1 MGPVFI
7 GPCLHPCMKDFG
19 YGHQARPDTRLCGAF
34 RMLITAQSRINDV
47 RLLTARPFA
56 PDRATLAPCSLPSRR
71 GLATTE
77 LVVTTSRR
85 PALTA
90 AARGAFEILAG
101 RDEETAPGQTK
112 KLSQEGH
119 DAHGPVINP
128 SIGARGTR
136 SLLPDR
142 RSLLTV
148 PIVGWANAHDRCC
161 SSLGLACAFA
171 HADPRS
177 RLPPRGQN
185 RSILSGQFNTAR
197 AILPTLQNCTNPGF
211 DL

>member
-7 GPCLHPCMKDFG
+7 GPCLHACMKDFG

-128 SIGARGTR
+128 SLGACGTR

-148 PIVGWANAHDRCC
+148 PIQGWAKARLSHAPDRANNGAHR
-161 SSLGLACAFA
+161 A
-171 HADPRS
+171 HAFG
-177 RLPPRGQN
+177 LPRGQN
-185 RSILSGQFNTAR
+185 R
-197 AILPTLQNCTNPGF
+197 
-211 DL
+211 

>member
-148 PIVGWANAHDRCC
+148 PIQGWAKARVAQSCRTQGVASAPC
-161 SSLGLACAFA
+161 
-171 HADPRS
+171 
-177 RLPPRGQN
+177 PPSTAARVG
-185 RSILSGQFNTAR
+185 TAR
-197 AILPTLQNCTNPGF
+197 VVALAAIA
-211 DL
+211 

>member
-1 MGPVFI
+1 
-7 GPCLHPCMKDFG
+7 
-19 YGHQARPDTRLCGAF
+19 
-34 RMLITAQSRINDV
+34 MLITAQSRINDV

-90 AARGAFEILAG
+90 AARGAFETLAG
-101 RDEETAPGQTK
+101 RDEETAPGRTK
-112 KLSQEGH
+112 KLSEEGH

-128 SIGARGTR
+128 SLGACGTR

-148 PIVGWANAHDRCC
+148 PIQGWANAPDR
-161 SSLGLACAFA
+161 SLARSTFRAFA
-171 HADPRS
+171 HAVRPAS
-177 RLPPRGQN
+177 SPQRGQN
-185 RSILSGQFNTAR
+185 RPNRKRMINTAR
-197 AILPTLQNCTNPGF
+197 EIPGRSRGQVLPTLPPRRSMTCGDRAQSWREGLDACSPPPLWTPA
-211 DL
+211 

>member
-148 PIVGWANAHDRCC
+148 PIQGWAKARA
-161 SSLGLACAFA
+161 S
-171 HADPRS
+171 HAS
-177 RLPPRGQN
+177 
-185 RSILSGQFNTAR
+185 SILRTPRAVPTRAR
-197 AILPTLQNCTNPGF
+197 RRLVRVGKIASQMWHRL
-211 DL
+211 

>member
-1 MGPVFI
+1 MTADVIPDRRVTVPTRGFDPAFVDGSRLYWALPSPVHEGFW
-7 GPCLHPCMKDFG
+7 LR
-19 YGHQARPDTRLCGAF
+19 HQARPDTRLCGAF

-85 PALTA
+85 PALPQLRA
-90 AARGAFEILAG
+90 AHSRYS
-101 RDEETAPGQTK
+101 RHK
-112 KLSQEGH
+112 KRSIKQRTIAKGIRSW
-119 DAHGPVINP
+119 PVINP

-148 PIVGWANAHDRCC
+148 PIQGGQRRASPISRRVIKPRAPCPRGEERRCRT
-161 SSLGLACAFA
+161 ACA
-171 HADPRS
+171 R
-177 RLPPRGQN
+177 
-185 RSILSGQFNTAR
+185 R
-197 AILPTLQNCTNPGF
+197 ALKLAESA
-211 DL
+211 

>member
-1 MGPVFI
+1 
-7 GPCLHPCMKDFG
+7 
-19 YGHQARPDTRLCGAF
+19 
-34 RMLITAQSRINDV
+34 MLITAQSRINDV

-90 AARGAFEILAG
+90 AARGAFEALAG
-101 RDEETAPGQTK
+101 RDEETAPGRTK
-112 KLSQEGH
+112 KLSEEGH

-128 SIGARGTR
+128 SLGACGTR

-148 PIVGWANAHDRCC
+148 PIQGWAKARK
-161 SSLGLACAFA
+161 SSLSSLNCSHAPLPSAPRRRVLPVEGGSTSIVAGL
-171 HADPRS
+171 
-177 RLPPRGQN
+177 
-185 RSILSGQFNTAR
+185 IE
-197 AILPTLQNCTNPGF
+197 
-211 DL
+211 